1 MTRQKTKT
9 NERVTVNLD
18 PRSLERL
25 EEIESDLR
33 TSKSEVVRR
42 ALEYLE
48 VVLDKENLSPDELET
63 ILDLRMRPDNL
74 LFDIGIFQAFL
85 QEIGEPSDDLK
96 EELKK
101 IGGEFYSSYCEKG
114 IAEPIKCLDRLEKTN
129 LFRLIVESEDNFTII
144 PMIPDMAEYLKTF
157 LEGYIDRSDI
167 AAEIEMNKHKIRL
180 RVRE

>member
-1 MTRQKTKT
+1 MPQQKTKG

-18 PRSLERL
+18 PESLERL
-25 EEIESDLR
+25 EKIESELR

-48 VVLDKENLSPDELET
+48 IVLEKDNLSPEDLDT

-85 QEIGEPSDDLK
+85 EEIDEPSENLK
-96 EELKK
+96 EELKE
-101 IGGEFYSSYCEKG
+101 IGGEFYTSYCEKG
-114 IAEPIKCLDRLEKTN
+114 IAEPMKCLSRLEKTN
-129 LFRLIVESEDNFTII
+129 LYRLIIESENNFTII

-157 LEGYIDRSDI
+157 LEGYIENSNI
-167 AAEIEMNKHKIRL
+167 SAELKMDKHKIRL
-180 RVRE
+180 RVK

>member
-1 MTRQKTKT
+1 MPPKEKKT

-18 PRSLERL
+18 PESLDRL
-25 EEIESDLR
+25 EDIESELR

-42 ALEYLE
+42 ALGYLE
-48 VVLDKENLSPDELET
+48 VVLDKENLSPEELET

-85 QEIGEPSDDLK
+85 QEIGEPSEKLK

-101 IGGEFYSSYCEKG
+101 IGGEFYLSYCKKG
-114 IAEPIKCLDRLEKTN
+114 IAEPMKCLNRLEKTN

-144 PMIPDMAEYLKTF
+144 PMIPDMAEYLKIF
-157 LEGYIDRSDI
+157 LEGYIENSNISAD
-167 AAEIEMNKHKIRL
+167 IEMNKHKIRL
-180 RVRE
+180 NVKS